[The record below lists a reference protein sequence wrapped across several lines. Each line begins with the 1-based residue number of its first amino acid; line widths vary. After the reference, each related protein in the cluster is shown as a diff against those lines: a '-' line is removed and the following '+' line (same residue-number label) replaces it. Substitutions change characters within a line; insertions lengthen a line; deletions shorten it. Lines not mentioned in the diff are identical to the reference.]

1 MTTHG
6 PNEEFVCERRR
17 ELLSSLQDL
26 LRRIHPQGISSTT
39 WAGLWLADIEILEA
53 LLDPNQRTELFRLLD
68 HQTENVA
75 LLWQQL
81 DPWKSRSPSPSA
93 PQSPLA
99 SPRGSP
105 SQSSPLHRSTIER
118 QAGLHRDVHEDEQA
132 PQPTSQ
138 PATPPAKRQ
147 RRDSDRSSTARR
159 QCLFRDE
166 NRCLITKSLDPVDA
180 AHIFPH
186 SLKNSFSIDNKKH
199 LFWAL
204 LQLFWTERRVNT
216 WMAAAFPRGTT
227 EVVENLLCFAPTI
240 YRWHSKGLFGLQ
252 PIRRSDDGK
261 EFTVKFYWLPLRKPA
276 AQGVDLLTD
285 PTIPEDLVGIAKDYR
300 AWNTFTGEEIASGRE
315 IVLTTR
321 DPENLPLPSWD
332 LLDLQWT
339 LQRLVALR
347 GAADVFA
354 DTIDDDDSSGI
365 MWEDEDENVRH
376 RDSIA
381 SSSDQEIE
389 PLSLSPQAPKV
400 VSTTSNVI
408 DVPADDQALA

>member
-1 MTTHG
+1 MIAQIWLEASGDPLTRDLNFFPLPIVTLQPRIIVTRLPGPDNLAASLKPHPSVLFEFEALSPVFFAEISNMTSHG

-26 LRRIHPQGISSTT
+26 LRRIQPQGISSTT

-53 LLDPNQRTELFRLLD
+53 LLDPNQRTELFKLLD

-159 QCLFRDE
+159 QCLMR
-166 NRCLITKSLDPVDA
+166 IV
-180 AHIFPH
+180 
-186 SLKNSFSIDNKKH
+186 
-199 LFWAL
+199 
-204 LQLFWTERRVNT
+204 
-216 WMAAAFPRGTT
+216 
-227 EVVENLLCFAPTI
+227 
-240 YRWHSKGLFGLQ
+240 
-252 PIRRSDDGK
+252 RRSDDGN

-332 LLDLQWT
+332 LLDPQWT

-354 DTIDDDDSSGI
+354 DTVDDDDSSGI

>member
-1 MTTHG
+1 
-6 PNEEFVCERRR
+6 
-17 ELLSSLQDL
+17 
-26 LRRIHPQGISSTT
+26 
-39 WAGLWLADIEILEA
+39 
-53 LLDPNQRTELFRLLD
+53 
-68 HQTENVA
+68 
-75 LLWQQL
+75 
-81 DPWKSRSPSPSA
+81 
-93 PQSPLA
+93 
-99 SPRGSP
+99 
-105 SQSSPLHRSTIER
+105 
-118 QAGLHRDVHEDEQA
+118 
-132 PQPTSQ
+132 
-138 PATPPAKRQ
+138 
-147 RRDSDRSSTARR
+147 
-159 QCLFRDE
+159 
-166 NRCLITKSLDPVDA
+166 
-180 AHIFPH
+180 
-186 SLKNSFSIDNKKH
+186 
-199 LFWAL
+199 
-204 LQLFWTERRVNT
+204 
-216 WMAAAFPRGTT
+216 MAAALLRGTT
-227 EVVENLLCFAPTI
+227 E
-240 YRWHSKGLFGLQ
+240 

-276 AQGVDLLTD
+276 TQGVDLLTD

-321 DPENLPLPSWD
+321 DPENFPLPSWD

-339 LQRLVALR
+339 LQRLVALS